1 MGKIGRKK
9 ERIKLNEVLNDR
21 LDSMEDS
28 SALDVFTPKK
38 DINMELMDMVNESLE
53 NEVGKKNGM
62 TNTDGSGLGTT
73 IGIVIIFV
81 LFFFFVFFMYNMIF

>member
-53 NEVGKKNGM
+53 NEAGKKNGM
-62 TNTDGSGLGTT
+62 TNTDGRGLGTT

-81 LFFFFVFFMYNMIF
+81 LFFLFCFFMYNMIF

>member
-38 DINMELMDMVNESLE
+38 DINMELMDMVNDSLD

-81 LFFFFVFFMYNMIF
+81 LFFFFVYLMYNMIF

>member
-1 MGKIGRKK
+1 MGKIIRKK

-38 DINMELMDMVNESLE
+38 DMNMDLMNLVNESLDSE
-53 NEVGKKNGM
+53 SGKKGSIN
-62 TNTDGSGLGTT
+62 NTGGRGIGTT
-73 IGIVIIFV
+73 IGIIFV
-81 LFFFFVFFMYNMIF
+81 VILFFFSVYFMYNIIF